1 MDIFLSGMFR
11 VFTEREVTMKRRKIH
26 LSYLIFFLPIIIL
39 FIITWNGYTNEL
51 KEHGKPGSS
60 YIKGIYYTAGGND
73 LIVLT
78 ETNDFDHLSVSL
90 LDSSSGKLLWEKNIK
105 ANVFGILPHVTYQN
119 DSLLLPTY
127 NNDSGLQLN
136 LVSTDKIEELAEG
149 GLLVPDYLT
158 GGLIVWRNQ
167 LLIAGDTGSAEQ
179 YFAQVYKGRLLKLDL
194 SASDLFPSRPTA
206 ITFVTDLKNEYPF
219 PLLEVN
225 LKDGR
230 IAHMEGFLQP
240 EILPQIRV
248 ADTDEGTFTA
258 RDEAAL
264 QFIRNI
270 EANKTLLIHEQSKY
284 PGEAYFYNAVTK
296 ENGETLATPNPVYQA
311 RVFPLNENETL
322 IAGSTT
328 PDELDGKVNGYM
340 YNEEKREFTDVSS
353 MLSLMSYEEITNS
366 DTGFYKES
374 GSEILYFSHST
385 DRAGWL
391 DVTKNK
397 VELFSSSQ
405 LNDWMFKPSFKGI
418 WRYLTENVALAVNLA
433 VWLMLF
439 LVTFIFLQFAPCLTK
454 LRIKRLLNGVLT
466 TAEIIELSETGTY
479 INEQP
484 LVRLTVRFE
493 DSGQIIDREVKML
506 VSILEPPQRGE
517 QVLISYDRRKKKASL
532 ITKQEADELHR
543 KKEGPSSY

>member
-1 MDIFLSGMFR
+1 
-11 VFTEREVTMKRRKIH
+11 MKRRKIN
-26 LSYLIFFLPIIIL
+26 LSYIIFFLPIIIL
-39 FIITWNGYTNEL
+39 FIITWKGYTNEL

-60 YIKGIYYTAGGND
+60 YIKGIYYTAGGSN

-78 ETNDFDHLSVSL
+78 EANSFEHLSVSL
-90 LDSSSGKLLWEKNIK
+90 LDASSGKLFWEKNIK
-105 ANVFGILPHVTYQN
+105 ANVFGLLPHLTYHN

-136 LVSTDKIEELAEG
+136 LVSEDEIKELTEG
-149 GLLVPDYLT
+149 GLLVQDYLT
-158 GGLIVWRNQ
+158 GGLEVWRNR
-167 LLIAGDTGSAEQ
+167 LLIAGDTGGTEQ
-179 YFAQVYKGRLLKLDL
+179 YFAQAYKGKFLKLDL
-194 SASDLFPSRPTA
+194 TASDLFPSRPTA

-230 IAHMEGFLQP
+230 IAHMEGFLQQ

-248 ADTDEGTFTA
+248 ADTDEGTFRA

-264 QFIRNI
+264 QFISNS
-270 EANKTLLIHEQSKY
+270 EPYKTQLIHEQSEY
-284 PGEAYFYNAVTK
+284 PGEAYFYDAVTQ
-296 ENGETLATPNPVYQA
+296 ENGKTLATPNTVYQA

-328 PDELDGKVNGYM
+328 PDELDGNVNGYL
-340 YNEEKREFTDVSS
+340 YNEEKGDFTDVSS
-353 MLSLMSYEEITNS
+353 MLSQLSYEEITDP
-366 DTGFYKES
+366 DTGFYKET
-374 GSEILYFSHST
+374 GSKILYFSHSP

-391 DVTKNK
+391 DVSNNK
-397 VELFSSSQ
+397 VELLSSSQ
-405 LNDWMFKPSFKGI
+405 LNDWMFKPSLTGI

-433 VWLMLF
+433 IWLMLF
-439 LVTFIFLQFAPCLTK
+439 LVAFLFLLIAPSLSK
-454 LRIKRLLNGVLT
+454 LRMKRLLSGILT

-493 DSGQIIDREVKML
+493 DNGQIIEREVKML
-506 VSILEPPQRGE
+506 VSVLEPPQRGE

-532 ITKQEADELHR
+532 ITNQEAEELHR